1 MPRAHL
7 MSDHRRFTDGEA
19 VIDVDGATV
28 GAVIAELERRFPG
41 LGEALTNGSSAGVDG
56 LIHTEPEYLAVD
68 PDTDVYFVA
77 PLTGG

>member
-56 LIHTEPEYLAVD
+56 LIHAEPEYIAVD